1 MHCPSKQCP
10 VDWRLPPCELCAS
23 TPFDLHKAHSHSGQ
37 SDEETIPMIP
47 WWKPADASV
56 PQIPNTFPPNP
67 LQTGRK
73 KKQKY
78 LKDKTLQNSKVD
90 HGTTTR
96 QSIEEGA
103 TSLSAPSGTAKPSY
117 RPRFP
122 NIRYCYGFAEQGV
135 CRSQDNC
142 SFPHWT
148 YDVVQEMA
156 RELNMKPMSQKKSRG
171 VCFMFARTGS
181 CNAGFACS
189 YAHTPNAAVQRNLS
203 AKTKF
208 PKVKGSPVLPRDEY
222 SEQLAK
228 HMLMIQNKRVR

>member
-1 MHCPSKQCP
+1 MY
-10 VDWRLPPCELCAS
+10 W
-23 TPFDLHKAHSHSGQ
+23 
-37 SDEETIPMIP
+37 TICF
-47 WWKPADASV
+47 V
-56 PQIPNTFPPNP
+56 Q
-67 LQTGRK
+67 
-73 KKQKY
+73 
-78 LKDKTLQNSKVD
+78 
-90 HGTTTR
+90 
-96 QSIEEGA
+96 
-103 TSLSAPSGTAKPSY
+103 
-117 RPRFP
+117 
-122 NIRYCYGFAEQGV
+122 IRYCYGFAEQGV

-228 HMLMIQNKRVR
+228 HMLMIQNKRVRWSVCFNNCQSCTVFVIGKDHASQEKFASNVSVVRKWIDCAWTKRIMYILTGILMFPQ